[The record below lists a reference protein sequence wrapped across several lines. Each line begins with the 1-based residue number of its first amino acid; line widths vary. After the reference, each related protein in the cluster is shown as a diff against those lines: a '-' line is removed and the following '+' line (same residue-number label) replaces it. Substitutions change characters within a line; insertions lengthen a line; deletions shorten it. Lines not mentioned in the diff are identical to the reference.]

1 METPNEKVVINSRFL
16 FDVVERSL
24 TDAYDEKIIIGTNEA
39 QILSLLVNH
48 PNSVLSREEIY
59 RQVWTERGGKVDDS
73 SLTQSISLLRKML
86 GDKATKPE
94 YIKTES
100 RIGYRFIAPV
110 DPLYSEIPL
119 DDLVKTSR
127 EEGAESVK
135 LNGEAQSGH
144 RYINTKHDAVD
155 ENARCEASKRRLS
168 QLVTPIMAVLLTSL
182 LLIDFNGSQGMLSY
196 LYRSILE

>member
-59 RQVWTERGGKVDDS
+59 RQVWAERGGKVDDS

-86 GDKATKPE
+86 GDKATNPE

-100 RIGYRFIAPV
+100 RIGYRFIAQV

-119 DDLVKTSR
+119 DYLVETSR
-127 EEGAESVK
+127 EEGAEAVK

-144 RYINTKHDAVD
+144 RYINTKHDPVD
-155 ENARCEASKRRLS
+155 KNARCEASTRRLS

>member
-24 TDAYDEKIIIGTNEA
+24 TDAYDEKIIIGTIEA

-86 GDKATKPE
+86 GDKATTPE

-119 DDLVKTSR
+119 DDLVETSR

-135 LNGEAQSGH
+135 LNGEAQFGH
-144 RYINTKHDAVD
+144 RYINTKHDPVD

>member
-119 DDLVKTSR
+119 DDLVETSR

-135 LNGEAQSGH
+135 LNGEAQFGH
-144 RYINTKHDAVD
+144 RYINTKHDPVD

-182 LLIDFNGSQGMLSY
+182 LLIDFNGSQGKLSY

>member
-119 DDLVKTSR
+119 DDLVETSR

-144 RYINTKHDAVD
+144 RYINTKHDSVD

>member
-119 DDLVKTSR
+119 DDLVETSR

-135 LNGEAQSGH
+135 LNGEAQFGH
-144 RYINTKHDAVD
+144 RYINTKHDPVD
-155 ENARCEASKRRLS
+155 ENARCEDSKHRLS

>member
-119 DDLVKTSR
+119 DDLVETSR

-144 RYINTKHDAVD
+144 RYINTKHDPVD

-182 LLIDFNGSQGMLSY
+182 LLIDFKGSQGMLSY

>member
-119 DDLVKTSR
+119 DDLVETSR

-144 RYINTKHDAVD
+144 RYINTKYDAVD
-155 ENARCEASKRRLS
+155 KNARCEASKRRLS

>member
-48 PNSVLSREEIY
+48 PNSVLNREEIY

-119 DDLVKTSR
+119 DDLVETSR

-135 LNGEAQSGH
+135 LNGEAQFGH
-144 RYINTKHDAVD
+144 RYINTKHDPVD